1 MWRRVGAESKRAG
14 QLSVDASLRPEDH
27 RSMIRLAAAL
37 ALALCAFAP
46 QAAAQALP
54 AQPGR
59 EIVIGRSYSIRS
71 VILGDERRLNVYLPA
86 HYADA
91 SRRFPV
97 LVLLDG
103 GEAEDFHPISGL
115 AQITAANGFGQ
126 ELIVVGI
133 EGVDRR
139 HDLTPVI
146 ASAKDRKALPKAGGA
161 DAYRRFL
168 VEEVKPWIAAHYR
181 TSGRTGLVGESLAGL
196 FTLETFLKNP
206 AAFDDYIASS
216 PSLWLDDQ
224 ALSRAAADRLRNESF
239 AGKRLWIGL
248 GSEGPEVQA
257 GADRVVAA
265 LKAAAPAG
273 LTWTFDPRPTER
285 HDTTYVPV
293 VTAALRSLYPAGKP

>member
-1 MWRRVGAESKRAG
+1 MFR
-14 QLSVDASLRPEDH
+14 
-27 RSMIRLAAAL
+27 AAL
-37 ALALCAFAP
+37 ALALALCVLP
-46 QAAAQALP
+46 VRAAAQTPLP
-54 AQPGR
+54 AGR
-59 EIVIGRSYSIRS
+59 DVVIGRSYTIPSA
-71 VILGDERRLNVYLPA
+71 ILGGERRFNVYLPA
-86 HYADA
+86 HYADP

-97 LVLLDG
+97 LFLLDG

-139 HDLTPVI
+139 HDLTPVLVSP
-146 ASAKDRKALPKAGGA
+146 ADRKTLPKAGGA

-168 VEEVKPWIAAHYR
+168 LEEVKPWVAAHYR
-181 TSGRTGLVGESLAGL
+181 TSGRNGLVGESLAGL
-196 FTLETFLKNP
+196 FTLETFLKTP

-224 ALSRAAADRLRNESF
+224 ALSKAAAGHLRKGGF
-239 AGKRLWIGL
+239 AGRRLWIGL
-248 GSEGPEVQA
+248 GGEGPEMQA

-265 LKAAAPAG
+265 LKAAAPVG

-293 VTAALRSLYPAGKP
+293 VTAALRSFYPLGKP

>member
-1 MWRRVGAESKRAG
+1 
-14 QLSVDASLRPEDH
+14 
-27 RSMIRLAAAL
+27 MIRLAAAFALTLL
-37 ALALCAFAP
+37 ALAPAASAQAPSP
-46 QAAAQALP
+46 QA
-54 AQPGR
+54 GR
-59 EIVIGRSYSIRS
+59 EIVIGRSYTIRS
-71 VILGDERRLNVYLPA
+71 AILGDERRLNVYLPA
-86 HYADA
+86 HYADP

-97 LVLLDG
+97 LILLDG

-146 ASAKDRKALPKAGGA
+146 TSPADRQTLPKAGGA

-168 VEEVKPWIAAHYR
+168 IEEVKPWVAAHYR

-196 FTLETFLKNP
+196 FTLETLLKTP
-206 AAFDDYIASS
+206 GAFDDYIASS

-224 ALSRAAADRLRNESF
+224 ALSKAATDHLRKGAFN
-239 AGKRLWIGL
+239 GKRLWIGL
-248 GSEGPEVQA
+248 GGEGPEMQA

-265 LKAAAPAG
+265 LKAAAPTG

-293 VTAALRSLYPAGKP
+293 VTAALRSFYPLGKP